1 MMKQQIFS
9 VLFLLS
15 LLASFSLFSMGCSG
29 VQTVGQAAQIEAG
42 EVVRLHV
49 TRNDTFSSDAFDT
62 DDTQEI
68 SEYLQPVL
76 RFQLQ
81 KGQEVDLETL
91 EFKAGEYA
99 GYLSFRSQKQDGT
112 SVGFFFT
119 LGGGGELPWLPS
131 LSFLNMTQMARKRNG
146 QFMKSKKAIGTRL
159 EKCFPFGE
167 ADYLDC
173 GSIKQKTLG
182 SQNGT

>member
-1 MMKQQIFS
+1 MKRN
-9 VLFLLS
+9 LFAVCS
-15 LLASFSLFSMGCSG
+15 LLFFVVFVALFSMGCSG

-42 EVVRLHV
+42 EVVRLHI

-76 RFQLQ
+76 RFQLE
-81 KGQEVDLETL
+81 KGEEVDLETL
-91 EFKAGEYA
+91 EFTAGEYA

-119 LGGGGELPWLPS
+119 LGGGGELPMVSQFVISQYDTDGQETKRTVYEIKESDWNAVGEV
-131 LSFLNMTQMARKRNG
+131 LSFWRG
-146 QFMKSKKAIGTRL
+146 RL
-159 EKCFPFGE
+159 
-167 ADYLDC
+167 
-173 GSIKQKTLG
+173 S
-182 SQNGT
+182 

>member
-119 LGGGGELPWLPS
+119 LGGGGEFPVASQFVISQYDADGQETKRTVYEIKESDWNTVGEV
-131 LSFLNMTQMARKRNG
+131 LSFWRG
-146 QFMKSKKAIGTRL
+146 RL
-159 EKCFPFGE
+159 
-167 ADYLDC
+167 
-173 GSIKQKTLG
+173 S
-182 SQNGT
+182 